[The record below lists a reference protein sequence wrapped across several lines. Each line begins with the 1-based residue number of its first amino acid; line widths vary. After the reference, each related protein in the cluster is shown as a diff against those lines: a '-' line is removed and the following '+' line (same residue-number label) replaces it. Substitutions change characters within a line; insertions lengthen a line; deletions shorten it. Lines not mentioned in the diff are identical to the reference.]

1 MPDALVVVV
10 PALLAGVLLLSG
22 FGKLGDRDPLTAWNE
37 MHVPDALRR
46 PSLAAAHPYAE
57 ILLGAALLLTGGTVH
72 VVASLL
78 VLALMLAYAALVH
91 GALRRPDAVA
101 CSCFGARRSA
111 PVTRTT
117 WWRNVWLSG
126 LALLGVVVALAD
138 PRPPLSAATAPGAG
152 WWLVGAAAT
161 AVTAALVVSTHGSEA
176 VDPTHEES
184 AAADGEDEL
193 DFLRTRTPDVPV
205 TLADGSTATLRGLS
219 SERALLLLEVSESCG
234 GCVEVIRSVPAWRED
249 LPEIDVRLLLT
260 VPADDSTL
268 ASTDEPQSVHDT
280 PFHVSRSFGYGATPT
295 AVLLGADG
303 LLAGGPVTGD
313 AAIRDFVAQV
323 DAELHGSPDESS
335 AVHAHEPR

>member
-1 MPDALVVVV
+1 M
-10 PALLAGVLLLSG
+10 
-22 FGKLGDRDPLTAWNE
+22 
-37 MHVPDALRR
+37 
-46 PSLAAAHPYAE
+46 
-57 ILLGAALLLTGGTVH
+57 
-72 VVASLL
+72 
-78 VLALMLAYAALVH
+78 
-91 GALRRPDAVA
+91 
-101 CSCFGARRSA
+101 
-111 PVTRTT
+111 
-117 WWRNVWLSG
+117 
-126 LALLGVVVALAD
+126 
-138 PRPPLSAATAPGAG
+138 
-152 WWLVGAAAT
+152 
-161 AVTAALVVSTHGSEA
+161 TAALVVSTHGSEA

-335 AVHAHEPR
+335 VVHAHEPR